1 MSYSSS
7 DFKNGLKVLIDGI
20 PFNII
25 DTEFHK
31 PGKGQA
37 FNKLKLKNLKNG
49 KVLEKTIKIGASLE
63 KADVLTCEMQFLYSD
78 GEQFH
83 FMDSESYEQIAIS
96 KDTIGEIKIWL
107 KEESI
112 CNITLWNDQAIDVE
126 PPNFIESKVI
136 KTDPGLRG
144 DTAQGGVKP
153 AEIETGANIKVPLFV
168 DQGETIRV
176 DTRTG
181 EYVSRVKG
189 DQR

>member
-1 MSYSSS
+1 MASYSSS
-7 DFKNGLKVLIDGI
+7 DFKNGLKVLIDGE

-49 KVLEKTIKIGASLE
+49 KVLEKTIKIGNSLE
-63 KADVLTCEMQFLYSD
+63 KADVQTRDMQFLYSD
-78 GEQFH
+78 GEQYH

-96 KDTIGEIKIWL
+96 RDTIGEVKIWL
-107 KEESI
+107 KEESV
-112 CNITLWNDQAIDVE
+112 CNITLWNDGAIGVE
-126 PPNFIESKVI
+126 PPNFIESRII
-136 KTDPGLRG
+136 KTDPGLKG

-153 AEIETGANIKVPLFV
+153 AEIETGANIKVPLFI
-168 DQGETIRV
+168 DEGEIIKV

-181 EYVSRVKG
+181 DYVSRVKG
-189 DQR
+189 D

>member
-1 MSYSSS
+1 MASYSSS
-7 DFKNGLKVLIDGI
+7 DFKNGLKVLIDGE

-37 FNKLKLKNLKNG
+37 FNKIKLKNLKNG
-49 KVLEKTIKIGASLE
+49 KVLEKTIKIGSSLE
-63 KADVLTCEMQFLYSD
+63 KADVLTREMQFLYSD
-78 GEQFH
+78 GDQFH

-96 KDTIGEIKIWL
+96 KETIGEIKIWL
-107 KEESI
+107 KEESV
-112 CNITLWNDQAIDVE
+112 CNITLWNERAIDVE
-126 PPNFIESKVI
+126 PPIFIESRII
-136 KTDPGLRG
+136 KTDPGLKG

-168 DQGETIRV
+168 DEGEIIKV

-181 EYVSRVKG
+181 EYVSRVKR
-189 DQR
+189 D